1 MATDS
6 EPNKP
11 GHKQDNRHVYGPR
24 PIAALIGPLIRPAFR
39 KRAPATAAL
48 LADWDAVIGPAL
60 AAVTTPRKLANGTL
74 TLACAGPVAMEL
86 QYMAPV
92 LMQRINAHLGQIAVQ
107 RLKFIQD
114 LNPAP
119 PPKPKPIPATE
130 AARAALGDMPEGE
143 LREALERLGA
153 MVLRPR

>member
-11 GHKQDNRHVYGPR
+11 AHKADDRHVYGPR

-48 LADWDAVIGPAL
+48 LADWEAVIGPAL

-86 QYMAPV
+86 QYLAPV

-107 RLKFIQD
+107 RLKFVQD
-114 LNPAP
+114 LNPPP

-130 AARAALGDMPEGE
+130 AARLAVGDMPDGE
-143 LREALERLGA
+143 LRAALERLGA